1 MKKLTFLM
9 FTLLFAGQMLQA
21 QSVDE
26 ARKNLYYGRITSAIA
41 SLERAVA
48 SNPKDADAIYWLGQ
62 AHLNAENV
70 AAAKTVYQ
78 TALQAGVNAP
88 LVWVGMGHVE
98 LLEGKKNEARQR
110 FEAAITN
117 SKNKNKDNPAILNA
131 IGRANADGPSTAGDP
146 MYAIDLLRRAATLDA
161 KNPEIPVNIGI
172 NYLKLG
178 DRGGDAYGAFEDA
191 LRIDPTYARANYRL
205 GKIFLSQNNVSKFE
219 EYYNKAIQ
227 ADPKFA
233 PAYLDLYNYYAL
245 RDVNKARGYLESY
258 MANTDKD
265 CSVDFFYADYL
276 FRAGKYQESLDKAKA
291 MENGACK
298 TYPRLKVLYAYN
310 YDRLGDSVQA
320 QQNMETY
327 MNTAAKEKIVSDDYL
342 FAASVSKKVA
352 GGEQNAINY
361 LMKALEFDTVR
372 ANRVQYMDTI
382 AGLYKKMGKH
392 DERIEW
398 LRRSYNLNPNPS
410 DFDLYNWTDAAISA
424 GRLTLADS
432 LASAYIQKRPEQE
445 FGYSLKVRAAKA
457 NDPDSTRA
465 SAFPAIDEYINFL
478 SKDSV
483 KNMNKIRGQ
492 YYYMALTSVKM
503 KDYAKGA
510 SILERLLV
518 LDPQNAFAL
527 QNYPIL
533 KKAASAPAQPSK
545 PTPPAKPATKETPTK
560 VTPKTPPAKTPVKT
574 TSTKTTTKKN

>member
-1 MKKLTFLM
+1 MKKLTFLLIS
-9 FTLLFAGQMLQA
+9 LLFAGQLLLA

-26 ARKNLYYGRITSAIA
+26 GRRFLYYGRISSAI
-41 SLERAVA
+41 STLEKAVA
-48 SNPKDADAIYWLGQ
+48 ANSKDADAIYWLGQ
-62 AHLNAENV
+62 AHLANENIN
-70 AAAKTVYQ
+70 AAKTVYQ

-131 IGRANADGPSTAGDP
+131 IGRANADGPSTVGDP
-146 MYAIDLLRRAATLDA
+146 MFAIELLRRAATLDA
-161 KNPEIPVNIGI
+161 KNPEIPLNLGI

-178 DRGGDAYGAFEDA
+178 NDRGGEAYGAFEDA

-205 GKIFLSQNNVSKFE
+205 AKIFLSQNNVAKFE

-245 RDVNKARGYLESY
+245 RDVNRARGYLESY

-265 CSVDFFYADYL
+265 CSVEFFYADYL

-291 MENGACK
+291 MESGACK

-310 YDRLGDSVQA
+310 YDRLGDSIRA
-320 QQNMETY
+320 QQNMDAY
-327 MNTAAKEKIVSDDYL
+327 MNLAAKDKIVSEDYL

-361 LMKALEFDTVR
+361 LLKALEFDTIR
-372 ANRVQYMDTI
+372 MNRVQYMDTI
-382 AGLYKKMGKH
+382 AFLYRKQGKH
-392 DERIEW
+392 DERLHW
-398 LRRSYNLNPNPS
+398 LRQSYNLNPKPS

-424 GRLTLADS
+424 KRYDLADS
-432 LASAYIQKRPEQE
+432 LARVYIQKRPDQE
-445 FGYSLKVRAAKA
+445 YGYSLRVRAAKA
-457 NDPDSTRA
+457 ADVDSTKGT
-465 SAFPAIDEYINFL
+465 AFPAIDEYITFL
-478 SKDSV
+478 SKDTV
-483 KNMNKIRGQ
+483 KNRNKIISQ
-492 YYYMALTSVKM
+492 YYYMATVSADKM
-503 KDYAKGA
+503 KDYPKAI
-510 SILERLLV
+510 SVLERLLAF
-518 LDPQNAFAL
+518 DPQNAFASNAL
-527 QNYPIL
+527 PIL
-533 KKAASAPAQPSK
+533 RKAGTKPAPATK
-545 PTPPAKPATKETPTK
+545 PTPKTTPAKPAPKATSANPGGA
-560 VTPKTPPAKTPVKT
+560 PKT
-574 TSTKTTTKKN
+574 TKR